1 MEHPYIELDTA
12 QKEAIYLGY
21 ALPLTK
27 SEYEVFK
34 VIFECEAYADA
45 NQICM
50 KASDKLSLSPSCI
63 AVHVFSINR
72 KAVRLGGKK
81 IVGYKKK
88 YGYFVK
94 EIV

>member
-45 NQICM
+45 NQIT
-50 KASDKLSLSPSCI
+50 
-63 AVHVFSINR
+63 
-72 KAVRLGGKK
+72 
-81 IVGYKKK
+81 
-88 YGYFVK
+88 
-94 EIV
+94 